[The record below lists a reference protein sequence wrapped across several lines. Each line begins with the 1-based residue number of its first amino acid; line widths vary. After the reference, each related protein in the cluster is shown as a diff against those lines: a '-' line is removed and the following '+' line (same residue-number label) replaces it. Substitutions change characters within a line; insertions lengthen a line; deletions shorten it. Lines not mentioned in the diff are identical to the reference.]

1 MKAVYGALLYAGGDK
16 VTMEAGQ
23 FRTLIQPGADA
34 QTCPARNVL
43 DRIGDKWT
51 VLLLA
56 ALAEGPRRF
65 SELHRMV
72 PDISKRMLTQ
82 TLRGLER
89 DGLATRRV
97 YSTKPPS
104 VAYALSPLGETVLGP
119 LGGLLAWAAENFTAI
134 RAAREKFDAEDEWS
148 GYAG

>member
-1 MKAVYGALLYAGGDK
+1 MDAGRFKAWMQAGVD
-16 VTMEAGQ
+16 TEN
-23 FRTLIQPGADA
+23 
-34 QTCPARNVL
+34 CPARNVL
-43 DRIGDKWT
+43 DRVGDKWT

-97 YSTKPPS
+97 YGTKPPS
-104 VAYALSPLGETVLGP
+104 VAYALSPLGQSVLGP
-119 LGGLLAWAAENFTAI
+119 LGGLLDWAVENFGQI
-134 RAAREKFDAEDEWS
+134 RAAREAFDAEETWS
-148 GYAG
+148 AYRS